1 MSDHEHVFG
10 IAYDVM
16 EEFVWIGCVKDDCG
30 FEIDTEQAE
39 AMLNEHA
46 KLKRENERLRERSD
60 AYYNEMVIGVRKW
73 VEAHPERDDVPDGDE
88 LIVWLLD
95 ALLADTKESD

>member
-1 MSDHEHVFG
+1 
-10 IAYDVM
+10 
-16 EEFVWIGCVKDDCG
+16 
-30 FEIDTEQAE
+30 
-39 AMLNEHA
+39 
-46 KLKRENERLRERSD
+46 
-60 AYYNEMVIGVRKW
+60 MVIGVRKW